1 MPWVSLEGFL
11 HKDIE
16 VWLQDSDYG
25 AALKIV
31 KGLNVVNDTVE
42 RGVALIQEFNDHLTR
57 NEKQKQFLL
66 HVVSQHQK
74 LCPDSKKSTVISAL
88 K

>member
-25 AALKIV
+25 A
-31 KGLNVVNDTVE
+31 
-42 RGVALIQEFNDHLTR
+42 EFIDHLTR

-88 K
+88 KQSTNSVFIHF